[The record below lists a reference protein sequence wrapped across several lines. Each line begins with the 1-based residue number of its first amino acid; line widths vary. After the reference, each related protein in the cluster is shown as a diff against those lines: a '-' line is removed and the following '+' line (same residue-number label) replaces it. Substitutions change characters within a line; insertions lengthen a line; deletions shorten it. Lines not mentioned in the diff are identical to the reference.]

1 MYKETTGENISRRE
15 FLFQLAAELAAEYK
29 ELRGK
34 TTQQNY
40 QVQIHYYE
48 KLVKLNI
55 VKDTKLRK
63 SVQDARKNIFDD
75 KMIFKKKYL
84 YIDKGVILFKSIIET
99 KQK

>member
-34 TTQQNY
+34 TKQQNY

-84 YIDKGVILFKSIIET
+84 YINKRVILFKSIIET